1 MGSQLWSGVGGYQG
15 LIESQDELSVL
26 YQNSG
31 GFAASD
37 GDIGFLGFTVGFE
50 ISHEVSHW
58 DSLPRR

>member
-1 MGSQLWSGVGGYQG
+1 MESQLWSGVGGYQG

-50 ISHEVSHW
+50 ISH
-58 DSLPRR
+58 